1 MKDNRLHEGLLLFAY
16 TIFLLLVLSFLP
28 IPADGYFSFKKI
40 RLLADVEKT
49 PEPEKPEIPPV
60 LPEPPAEKKNLL
72 CPQGYVCLED
82 FSSAG
87 NGLENFIQQIK
98 QSSRKPVRIGFY
110 GDSFIE
116 GDILT
121 AGLRDTLQ
129 GIFGGRGQGF
139 VPIYSEVAAFR
150 NTIRH
155 EFENL
160 ANKSIVGKYSS
171 EPSFGPAGQV
181 VRAMEDNFI
190 LYKPGK
196 NNQNLQPSTLLYA
209 TETGGKI
216 SVLLNDTTESELTL
230 NPEKTVGQ
238 LNLSTGSATSV
249 KFRLNAGDS
258 IDLYGAI
265 FEGRSGIYVDNLAMR
280 GNSGLGLTR
289 IPGSKLNRMNQI
301 RPYHLIVL
309 QFGLNVVAENDSTDY
324 GWYVAGMLRVINHFK
339 KSFPESSILLIGIS
353 DRSTNVNGEFKTLP
367 GVLRMRAAQ
376 RKIAEKSGI
385 LFWDLFEAMGGENS
399 MVKFSSAQPPLAG
412 KDHTHLNSRGGQ
424 MMAGKLARALLFEI
438 NRYEKP
444 ADRR

>member
-1 MKDNRLHEGLLLFAY
+1 MKDNRLHEGLLLFVY

-28 IPADGYFSFKKI
+28 IPKDGYFSFKKI
-40 RLLADVEKT
+40 RLLADVEKA
-49 PEPEKPEIPPV
+49 PEPEKTEIPPV
-60 LPEPPAEKKNLL
+60 LPEPPAEKKNNL
-72 CPQGYVCLED
+72 CPQGQVCLED
-82 FSSAG
+82 FSPEG
-87 NGLENFIQQIK
+87 NGLESFIRQIN
-98 QSSRKPVRIGFY
+98 QSARKSARIGFY

-129 GIFGGRGQGF
+129 RIFGGRGQGF
-139 VPIYSEVAAFR
+139 VPVYSEVAAYR
-150 NTIRH
+150 NTIGH

-160 ANKSIVGKYSS
+160 KNKSIVGKYSA

-196 NNQNLQPSTLLYA
+196 NNQHLEPATLLYVA
-209 TETGGKI
+209 EKESKI
-216 SVLLNDTTESELTL
+216 NVTLNDTTESELTL
-230 NPEKTVGQ
+230 IPETSVGQ
-238 LNLSTGSATSV
+238 LSLAKGNTTSV
-249 KFRLNAGDS
+249 KIHLNAGDS
-258 IDLYGAI
+258 VDLYGTI
-265 FEGRSGIYVDNLAMR
+265 FEGRAGVYVDNLAMR

-289 IPGSKLNRMNQI
+289 IPGSKLTRMNHI

-309 QFGLNVVAENDSTDY
+309 QFGLNVVTENDSTDY

-353 DRSTNVNGEFKTLP
+353 DRSCTVNGEFKTLP

-376 RKIAEKSGI
+376 RKIAEKSGV

-399 MVKFSSAQPPLAG
+399 MVKFSSAKPPLAG
-412 KDHTHLNSRGGQ
+412 KDHTHLNNRGGQ
-424 MMAGKLARALLFEI
+424 IMAGKLARALLFEI